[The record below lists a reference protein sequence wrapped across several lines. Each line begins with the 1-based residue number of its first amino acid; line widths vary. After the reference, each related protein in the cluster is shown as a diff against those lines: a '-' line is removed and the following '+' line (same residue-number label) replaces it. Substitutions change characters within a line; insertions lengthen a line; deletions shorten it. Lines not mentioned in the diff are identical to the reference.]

1 MNGCGVWL
9 RFSLTLLGLALL
21 LLPHG
26 AAAPAPARMDGGIL
40 VLDDCDP
47 EYKGKA
53 AYEDNLSSIS
63 PVGKLLF
70 RISGLNNCESIGS
83 NHMIASDPKRGW
95 FWIIEL
101 AGGRIHKYDRT
112 GKELLVLNDIKSS
125 ALAVDPDTGDL
136 WVLTRRVSIYG
147 DKTVVF
153 DSKGKQRAVYDLSG
167 FDIAYD
173 GKSKSIWIV
182 GSNLAKVRQG
192 KVIVNKQIATWCA
205 SSLAVHTATGMV
217 WVAVRQIPQMLN
229 SKNELL
235 GFDNDG
241 NLRKRIPLD
250 DDAIPFHVSVDS
262 RDGAVWLT
270 LLRQSVRRYTA
281 DGKLDAEHELNALAA
296 ESDSRSGGVWIVTP
310 EETMLMSRKGD
321 VPFRVKHKGKTSQA
335 WIAGW

>member
-1 MNGCGVWL
+1 MKGWNVWL
-9 RFSLTLLGLALL
+9 GFSLAVLGLAQVIV
-21 LLPHG
+21 PRG
-26 AAAPAPARMDGGIL
+26 ATAPAPARIDGGIL

-47 EYKGKA
+47 DYKGKA

-63 PVGKLLF
+63 PAGKLLF
-70 RISGLNNCESIGS
+70 RITGLNNCESIGG
-83 NHMIASDPKRGW
+83 NHMIASDRKRGW
-95 FWIIEL
+95 LWIIEL

-153 DSKGKQRAVYDLSG
+153 DSKGKQRAVYDVSG

-173 GKSKSIWIV
+173 GKSKSFWIA

-192 KVIVNKQIATWCA
+192 KVIVNKQIATWLA
-205 SSLAVHTATGMV
+205 SSLTVHPVTGMV
-217 WVAVRQIPQMLN
+217 WVAVRRHPQVLN

-235 GFDNDG
+235 SFDNNG
-241 NLRKRIPLD
+241 NLRKTILLE
-250 DDAIPFHVSVDS
+250 DAAPYHVSVDA

-270 LLRQSVRRYTA
+270 LVGQSVHRYTA

-296 ESDSRSGGVWIVTP
+296 ESDARSGGVWVATP

-321 VPFRVKHKGKTSQA
+321 IPFRVRHKGITSQA